1 MDWSSANVITSIKAD
16 VLAVC
21 WSGAFKCVLTMPR
34 RKDISNDLRE
44 DIFQSG
50 KVYTAISKQFEVHHS
65 TVRKIIH
72 KWERPISPGVED
84 PENLN
89 RAILR
94 VIAKHPRTA
103 PQTLQASVN
112 MWNVKGHGSSIR
124 KHWITMACFEGPSR
138 PIFLFFPI
146 LFYLYPIFF
155 NEGLPVESFFSLKRT
170 WQHRLGL

>member
-1 MDWSSANVITSIKAD
+1 
-16 VLAVC
+16 
-21 WSGAFKCVLTMPR
+21 MPR

-50 KVYTAISKQFEVHHS
+50 KVYTAISKQFEVHPS

-72 KWERPISPGVED
+72 KWERPGVED

-112 MWNVKGHGSSIR
+112 M
-124 KHWITMACFEGPSR
+124 
-138 PIFLFFPI
+138 
-146 LFYLYPIFF
+146 
-155 NEGLPVESFFSLKRT
+155 
-170 WQHRLGL
+170 